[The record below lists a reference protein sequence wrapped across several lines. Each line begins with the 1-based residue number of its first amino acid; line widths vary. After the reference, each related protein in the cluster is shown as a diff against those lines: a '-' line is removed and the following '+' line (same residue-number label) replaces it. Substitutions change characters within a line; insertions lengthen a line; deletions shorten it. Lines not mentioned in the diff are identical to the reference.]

1 MGSPR
6 QLEPWY
12 ILVDS
17 DGQPYGETSADR
29 VEVSPNADISTLR
42 TTIKDAVPE
51 ILGAITP
58 SRLKVYR
65 NKESFDRKEGLLQ
78 ADTQVTGLGPSMK
91 ETLVI
96 LVPPPLTSLS
106 ASRGGW
112 ILCALDHGLK
122 YMNV

>member
-65 NKESFDRKEGLLQ
+65 NKELFDRKEGLLQ

-91 ETLVI
+91 EALVI

-106 ASRGGW
+106 ASRGG
-112 ILCALDHGLK
+112 
-122 YMNV
+122 